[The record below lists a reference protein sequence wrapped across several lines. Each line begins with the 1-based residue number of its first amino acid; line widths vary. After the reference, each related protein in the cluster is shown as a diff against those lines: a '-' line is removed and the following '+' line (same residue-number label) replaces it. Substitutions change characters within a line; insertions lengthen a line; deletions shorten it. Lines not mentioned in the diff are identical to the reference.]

1 MYMHIHI
8 RIFAGVDLDN
18 LDNHVPLST
27 PTLSIL

>member
-1 MYMHIHI
+1 MYIHIHSMV
-8 RIFAGVDLDN
+8 FAGVDPDN